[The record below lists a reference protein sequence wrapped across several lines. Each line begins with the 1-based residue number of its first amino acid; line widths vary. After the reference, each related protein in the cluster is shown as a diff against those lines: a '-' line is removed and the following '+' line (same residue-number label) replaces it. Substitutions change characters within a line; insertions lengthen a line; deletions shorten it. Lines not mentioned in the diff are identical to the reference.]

1 MLKQHTNREYENELM
16 LLRERIAQMAF
27 RVQEMIDKSII
38 ALMHSDLE
46 LARHTIEMDRLV
58 NRDEK
63 EIDELCLVLLAKR
76 QPLGTDLRLIAIVL
90 KMVTDLERIGDLAVN
105 ICERT
110 IKLHKISTVVPLL
123 LISKMAKIVQTMISE
138 VIDSFI
144 NLDAIKAEAVIAQ
157 DDEVDELYHLALRET
172 LKMMLEK
179 ENLIE
184 PLIQVQSVAKW
195 LERIG
200 DHCTNLAEKVIFVV
214 RGTDIRHMGKTEN
227 L

>member
-1 MLKQHTNREYENELM
+1 MFKQHTNREYENEL
-16 LLRERIAQMAF
+16 LILRERIIQMAF
-27 RVQEMIDKSII
+27 RVQEMIDQSII
-38 ALMHSDLE
+38 ALKQYDVE

-105 ICERT
+105 ICERA
-110 IKLHKISTVVPLL
+110 IKLHNISAVVSLTM
-123 LISKMAKIVQTMISE
+123 ISQMAKIIQAMVNE
-138 VIDSFI
+138 VIESFV
-144 NLDAIKAEAVIAQ
+144 NLDASRAEAVIAR

-172 LKMMLEK
+172 LKMMMQK

-184 PLIQVQSVAKW
+184 PLIQIQSVAKW

-200 DHCTNLAEKVIFVV
+200 DHCTNLAEKVVFVV
-214 RGTDIRHMGKTEN
+214 SGTDIRHMGKTEI
-227 L
+227 

>member
-16 LLRERIAQMAF
+16 FLRERIIQMAF
-27 RVQEMIDKSII
+27 RVQEMIDQSIA
-38 ALMHSDLE
+38 ALKQSDVE

-58 NRDEK
+58 NKDEK
-63 EIDELCLVLLAKR
+63 EIDELCLILLAKR

-110 IKLHKISTVVPLL
+110 IKLHKTSAVVSLT
-123 LISKMAKIVQTMISE
+123 LISQMAKIIQAMVNE
-138 VIDSFI
+138 VIESFV
-144 NLDAIKAEAVIAQ
+144 NLDASRAEAVIAR

-172 LKMMLEK
+172 LKMMMQK

-184 PLIQVQSVAKW
+184 PLIQIQSVAKW

-200 DHCTNLAEKVIFVV
+200 DHCTNLAEKVVFVV
-214 RGTDIRHMGKTEN
+214 RGTDIRHMGKSEI
-227 L
+227 

>member
-16 LLRERIAQMAF
+16 FLRERIIQMAF
-27 RVQEMIDKSII
+27 RVQEMFDQSIA
-38 ALMHSDLE
+38 ALKQSDVE

-58 NRDEK
+58 NKDEK
-63 EIDELCLVLLAKR
+63 EIDELCLILLAKR

-110 IKLHKISTVVPLL
+110 IKLHKTSAVVSLT
-123 LISKMAKIVQTMISE
+123 LISQMAKIIQAMVNE
-138 VIDSFI
+138 VIESFV
-144 NLDAIKAEAVIAQ
+144 NLDASRAEAVIAR

-172 LKMMLEK
+172 LKMMMQK

-184 PLIQVQSVAKW
+184 PLIQIQSVAKW

-200 DHCTNLAEKVIFVV
+200 DHCTNLAEKVVFVV
-214 RGTDIRHMGKTEN
+214 RGTDIRHMGKSEI
-227 L
+227 